1 MPTRAQRRRG
11 RRAWSQARNV
21 LGREAAASLAGR
33 SRRPTL
39 LRRLQQRRR
48 PRGRLRDHL
57 RRLPGLPGPRRRV
70 GTTRAGNGS
79 RGWSRAQKPAEGSMR
94 ERGLGTT
101 YVLEHLAQPVVQASV
116 CSRGPQCFD
125 ARTHGSAQPA
135 RIAHTAW
142 LKQATAVGQS
152 RVDGRTWD
160 RTRKGPKRPNLSRA
174 PCRARSRCGVKDL
187 RFAGAL
193 RPSSV
198 RSYRMAESTYGH
210 FDERS
215 TGLSGHR

>member
-57 RRLPGLPGPRRRV
+57 RRLPSLPGPRRRV

-101 YVLEHLAQPVVQASV
+101 STWRSPSSKPPSARGGHSVSTRALTGLHNPHASHIQLGSNKRQPSV
-116 CSRGPQCFD
+116 RAEWMGAPGIEPEKVPRDRISPELLV
-125 ARTHGSAQPA
+125 ARE
-135 RIAHTAW
+135 
-142 LKQATAVGQS
+142 
-152 RVDGRTWD
+152 
-160 RTRKGPKRPNLSRA
+160 
-174 PCRARSRCGVKDL
+174 
-187 RFAGAL
+187 AGA
-193 RPSSV
+193 
-198 RSYRMAESTYGH
+198 G
-210 FDERS
+210 
-215 TGLSGHR
+215 